1 MNNNVEN
8 ITFKITDARVKLIQA
23 INEIELPISV
33 IEGVI
38 NGVLLD
44 LKNQELINLR
54 SEMIT
59 QVNKEIEEGFI
70 SKEDFEKMKADGRII
85 EVDDVKVEPYE
96 DNGKTADIEGV
107 TNEEQAD

>member
-59 QVNKEIEEGFI
+59 QINKEIEEGFI
-70 SKEDFEKMKADGRII
+70 SKEDFEKMKAEGRII
-85 EVDDVKVEPYE
+85 PVPC
-96 DNGKTADIEGV
+96 IH
-107 TNEEQAD
+107 QRP